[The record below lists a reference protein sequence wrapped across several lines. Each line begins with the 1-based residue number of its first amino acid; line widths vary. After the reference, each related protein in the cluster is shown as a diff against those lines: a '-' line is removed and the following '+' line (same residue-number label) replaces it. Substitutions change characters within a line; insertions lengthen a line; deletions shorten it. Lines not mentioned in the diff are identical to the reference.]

1 MARTNGAHAVGLDEP
16 ATVSAPA
23 RPLSRSQTI
32 RRQRIIDVALAMLE
46 TRSHDQLQMRDIS
59 QTANLA
65 LATVY
70 RYFPSKELLLARVF
84 EQWCEGYWTR
94 LARAPDGRANIER
107 LIDLASRSVEAY
119 ESQPNILVML
129 SALELSNDPAVAV
142 VMEDIRARADEF
154 FLAALE
160 GLDPTDA
167 AGIVDVVFAVMGAKL
182 TDWVRGAIAIGDVHR
197 AMEITIRLLL
207 EYRDPSVGH
216 TVIGATE

>member
-1 MARTNGAHAVGLDEP
+1 MSRANWAQPVSVDDS

-32 RRQRIIDVALAMLE
+32 RRQRIINVALSMLE
-46 TRSHDQLQMRDIS
+46 TRSYDQLQMRDIS
-59 QTANLA
+59 QAADLA

-70 RYFPSKELLLARVF
+70 RYFPSKELLLAHVF
-84 EQWCEGYWTR
+84 EQWCEGYWTE
-94 LARAPDGRANIER
+94 LARAADGRANIDR

-119 ESQPNILVML
+119 ESHSNILVMI
-129 SALELSNDPAVAV
+129 SALQLSNDPAVSAL
-142 VMEDIRARADEF
+142 MKDIRERAERF

-167 AGIVDVVFAVMGAKL
+167 AGIVGVVFAVMGAKL
-182 TDWVRGAIAIGDVHR
+182 AEWVRGAISIDEVHR
-197 AMEITIRLLL
+197 AMETTIRLLL
-207 EYRDPSVGH
+207 EYRDP